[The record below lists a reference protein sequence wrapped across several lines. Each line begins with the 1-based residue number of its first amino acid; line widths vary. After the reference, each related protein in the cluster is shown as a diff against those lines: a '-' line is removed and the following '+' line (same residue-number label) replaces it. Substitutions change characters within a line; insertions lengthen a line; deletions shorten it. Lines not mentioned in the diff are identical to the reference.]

1 MARVKRGV
9 IHLKKRKRILK
20 SAKGYKWGRKKLIK
34 QATEAVHKA
43 GVHAFKDRKIKKRL
57 NRGLWQ
63 VRLNAGLKKHGLNYS
78 KFINLLKVK
87 KNELNRKILSEL
99 AQKNPEIFDKIVT
112 EVKK

>member
-1 MARVKRGV
+1 MPRVKRGV
-9 IHLKKRKRILK
+9 IHLKKRNRILK

-34 QATEAVHKA
+34 QATTAIHKA
-43 GVHAFKDRKIKKRL
+43 GVHAFRDRKIKKRL

-63 VRLNAGLKKHGLNYS
+63 IHLTAALKEHALNYS
-78 KFINLLKVK
+78 KFINLLKQK
-87 KNELNRKILSEL
+87 KITLDRKILSEL